1 MNSALFASLR
11 RESENGNLDRTIER
25 LSKAMPLND
34 MASGMIPRATQASVQ
49 PINNMA
55 IWQQMERQGR
65 VTPDLPVPEAEWS
78 PVDLATAPIGA
89 AGKIGK
95 LAAMALDA
103 PINLAVNRIIDALSV
118 GANTASNWWNGK

>member
-25 LSKAMPLND
+25 LSKALPLND
-34 MASGMIPRATQASVQ
+34 IASSLMPTATQASVQ
-49 PINNMA
+49 PINNMGA
-55 IWQQMERQGR
+55 WQQMEKQGR

-89 AGKIGK
+89 AGKVGK

-103 PINLAVNRIIDALSV
+103 PTTLAVNRLIDALGA